1 MASFQVRQRD
11 PLLDQGTQ
19 AMLERRGRELIG
31 LGLVGLALAFA
42 AILGSYSPSDPGWMV
57 STQEPA
63 QNLLGRFGA
72 AIASTLVIL
81 IGRGAWTIPLV
92 FLAWG
97 LRFALH
103 RGGERVLGRLVFA
116 VIAVALSSA
125 YASTLAAPASWPH
138 TFGLGGLFGDTVAGA
153 LINALPG
160 SNGFALKLLSLV
172 AFFALVAM
180 MLYVTGF
187 DRAELAWLRHAL
199 TTGSILI
206 YDRTMDLLGRGATGA
221 ARGAMTG
228 ARAMAERRSARTA
241 GGAGG
246 GAGSGA
252 DPVRFA
258 EVPPMNARGLVRR
271 APPRVTADEADLAPV
286 PLGADPGWNAP
297 ATLRAEP
304 RRFEMAPDLPKEKLG
319 FLARMRR
326 VVDPQPELVE
336 PVLSDAALAAD
347 APLEDR
353 VRARISDAI
362 RARAGQIPAAAT
374 AGLSPLQAAIAAR
387 RADPPVVRPRG
398 PVPLIA
404 DTRSGSLPPEPPVTA
419 RAMAAPPRYIPPLP
433 VAGDPRVD
441 ALPLAADLPDTA
453 GEFAD
458 VPPMF
463 TARPRAAEP
472 RAAALA
478 AAERLAA

>member
-1 MASFQVRQRD
+1 
-11 PLLDQGTQ
+11 
-19 AMLERRGRELIG
+19 
-31 LGLVGLALAFA
+31 
-42 AILGSYSPSDPGWMV
+42 MV
-57 STQEPA
+57 ATEEPA

-81 IGRGAWTIPLV
+81 IGRGAWTIPLI

-433 VAGDPRVD
+433 VAT
-441 ALPLAADLPDTA
+441 AAPSC
-453 GEFAD
+453 
-458 VPPMF
+458 
-463 TARPRAAEP
+463 RPRRRGRPPLRPAPGPRRSRACASMNPRRPMNCRRCRCWPTPPPCSAASCPTRRWRKTPGCWNRCWTITASRARSSRSAPARSSPCTNWNPP
-472 RAAALA
+472 RA
-478 AAERLAA
+478 